1 MKKKIAILGST
12 GSIGTQTLE
21 VIAAYPEYFEVE
33 TLTANNNVDL
43 LIQQA
48 IRFQPN
54 AVVIGNKK
62 QYSRLKEAL
71 ADCPVKVYAGY
82 DAIAQVAVLPS
93 VDMAV
98 MAMVGFSGLIPT
110 VKAIE
115 AGKHIALA
123 NKETLV
129 VAGEL
134 ITKLAMQHQV
144 ALLPVDSEHS
154 AIFQCLQGEQYNPI
168 EKIILTAS
176 GGPFRTKT
184 AEELEHVTK
193 DEALRHPSWN
203 MGAKITID
211 SATLMNKGLEV
222 IEAHWLFDVPAERI
236 EILVHPQSVIHSMVQ
251 FTDGSVK
258 AQLGVP
264 DMKAPIQY
272 ALSYPCR
279 LNSDFPRLDFSK
291 YASLT
296 FEKPDMQRFPALGL
310 AYQALKDGGNRPC
323 VMNAANEAAVEAFLN
338 GRIGFTDIPRLIEQA
353 MQQIAYIAN
362 PTLEQLQETHNETVS
377 GFEFRVSGFEFRVSS
392 FGFRVQ
398 SISNS

>member
-1 MKKKIAILGST
+1 MKKKVAILGST

-21 VIAAYPEYFEVE
+21 VIAAHQEHFEVE
-33 TLTANNNVDL
+33 ILTAHNNVEL
-43 LIQQA
+43 LAQQA

-54 AVVIGNKK
+54 AVVIGNKEL
-62 QYSRLKEAL
+62 YSRLKEAL
-71 ADCPVKVYAGY
+71 ARYPIKVFAG
-82 DAIAQVAVLPS
+82 DEAIAQAVSLPS

-98 MAMVGFSGLIPT
+98 IAMVGFSGLLPT

-129 VAGEL
+129 VAGEW
-134 ITKLAMQHQV
+134 IIKLAMQHQV

-154 AIFQCLQGEQYNPI
+154 AIFQCLQGEQYHSI

-176 GGPFRTKT
+176 GGPFRAKT
-184 AEELEHVTK
+184 AEELAHVTK

-222 IEAHWLFDVPAERI
+222 IEAHWLFGVSADRI
-236 EILVHPQSVIHSMVQ
+236 EVLVHPQSVIHSMVQ

-264 DMKAPIQY
+264 DMKMPILY

-279 LNSDFPRLDFSK
+279 LDSDFFRLDFSK
-291 YASLT
+291 YSSLT
-296 FEKPDMQRFPALGL
+296 FEKPDVQRFPSLDL
-310 AYQALKDGGNRPC
+310 AYQALRDGGNRPC

-338 GRIGFTDIPRLIEQA
+338 GHITYTDIPRWIEQA
-353 MQQIAYIAN
+353 MRQITYISG
-362 PTLEQLQETHNETVS
+362 PTLEQLQETHVETIKTL
-377 GFEFRVSGFEFRVSS
+377 GFF
-392 FGFRVQ
+392 Q
-398 SISNS
+398 

>member
-21 VIAAYPEYFEVE
+21 VIAAHPEHFEAE
-33 TLTANNNVDL
+33 TLTANNNTDL

-54 AVVIGNKK
+54 AVVIGNKE

-71 ADCPVKVYAGY
+71 AQYPIKVFAGY
-82 DAIAQVAVLPS
+82 DAIAQVVTLPS
-93 VDMAV
+93 IDVV
-98 MAMVGFSGLIPT
+98 VTAMVGFSGLIPT

-115 AGKHIALA
+115 AGKQIALA

-134 ITKLAMQHQV
+134 VTKLAMQHLV
-144 ALLPVDSEHS
+144 EILPVDSEHS
-154 AIFQCLQGEQYNPI
+154 AIFQCLQGEQFNPI

-184 AEELEHVTK
+184 AEELKYVTRE
-193 DEALRHPSWN
+193 EALRHPSWN

-222 IEAHWLFDVPAERI
+222 IEACWLFDVPAEKI
-236 EILVHPQSVIHSMVQ
+236 EVLVHPQSVIHSMVQ
-251 FTDGSVK
+251 FADGSVK

-264 DMKAPIQY
+264 DMKAPILY
-272 ALSYPCR
+272 ALSQPFR
-279 LNSDFPRLDFSK
+279 FETDFQRLDFSK

-296 FEKPDMQRFPALGL
+296 FEKPDIQRFPALDL

-323 VMNAANEAAVEAFLN
+323 MMNAANEAAVQAFLN
-338 GRIGFTDIPRLIEQA
+338 GQIGFTDIPRWIEQA
-353 MQQIAYIAN
+353 MLQIPYIAK
-362 PTLEQLQETHNETVS
+362 PTLEQLLETHKETVS
-377 GFEFRVSGFEFRVSS
+377 SFRFQVSGF
-392 FGFRVQ
+392 GFQV
-398 SISNS
+398 

>member
-21 VIAAYPEYFEVE
+21 VIAAHPDHFEVE
-33 TLTANNNVDL
+33 TLTAHHNVEAL
-43 LIQQA
+43 AQQA

-54 AVVIGNKK
+54 AVVIGNKDH
-62 QYSRLKEAL
+62 YRRLKEAL
-71 ADCPVKVYAGY
+71 AQYPVKVYAGY
-82 DAIAQVAVLPS
+82 EAIAQVAILPS
-93 VDMAV
+93 VDMVVA
-98 MAMVGFSGLIPT
+98 AMVGFSGLLPT

-115 AGKHIALA
+115 AGKTIALA

-134 ITKLAMQHQV
+134 ITRLAMQHQV

-154 AIFQCLQGEQYNPI
+154 AIFQCLQGEQYHSI

-176 GGPFRTKT
+176 GGPFRTRT
-184 AEELEHVTK
+184 ADELRYVTK
-193 DEALRHPSWN
+193 EEALRHPSWN

-222 IEAHWLFDVPAERI
+222 IEARWLFDVPAERI
-236 EILVHPQSVIHSMVQ
+236 EVLVHPQSVIHSMVQ

-264 DMKAPIQY
+264 DMKVPIQY
-272 ALSYPCR
+272 ALSYPDR
-279 LNSDFPRLDFSK
+279 LDSDFPRLDWMK
-291 YASLT
+291 YSALT

-310 AYQALKDGGNRPC
+310 AFQALKEGGNIPC
-323 VMNAANEAAVEAFLN
+323 AMNAANEAAVEAFLN
-338 GRIGFTDIPRLIEQA
+338 GRTGFTDIPRWIEQA
-353 MQQIAYIAN
+353 MQQIAYIDH
-362 PTLEQLQETHNETVS
+362 PTLDELQETHRETIESLKLKV
-377 GFEFRVSGFEFRVSS
+377 
-392 FGFRVQ
+392 
-398 SISNS
+398 

>member
-21 VIAAYPEYFEVE
+21 VIAAHPEHFEVE
-33 TLTANNNVDL
+33 TLTAHNNVTL
-43 LIQQA
+43 LAQQA

-54 AVVIGNKK
+54 AVVIGNNDHYI
-62 QYSRLKEAL
+62 QLKEAL
-71 ADCPVKVYAGY
+71 ANHPIKVYTGKK
-82 DAIAQVAVLPS
+82 AIAQVASLPS
-93 VDMAV
+93 VDMVVA
-98 MAMVGFSGLIPT
+98 AMVGFSGLLP
-110 VKAIE
+110 VLKAIE

-134 ITKLAMQHQV
+134 ITKLAMKHHV

-184 AEELEHVTK
+184 IEELAYVTK

-222 IEAHWLFDVPAERI
+222 IEVRWLFDVLSEHI
-236 EILVHPQSVIHSMVQ
+236 EVIVHPQSVIHSMVQ

-264 DMKAPIQY
+264 DMKAPILY
-272 ALSYPCR
+272 ALSYPHR
-279 LNSDFPRLDFSK
+279 LVSDFPRLDFSK
-291 YASLT
+291 YPSLT
-296 FEKPDMQRFPALGL
+296 FEKPDIQRFPLLDL
-310 AYQALKDGGNRPC
+310 AYCALKDGGNRPC
-323 VMNAANEAAVEAFLN
+323 TMNAANEAAVEAFLN
-338 GRIGFTDIPRLIEQA
+338 GHIGFTDIPRWIEQA
-353 MQQIAYIAN
+353 MQQIAFIAN
-362 PTLEQLQETHNETVS
+362 PTLDQLQETHRETVS
-377 GFEFRVSGFEFRVSS
+377 VFIR
-392 FGFRVQ
+392 
-398 SISNS
+398 NL

>member
-21 VIAAYPEYFEVE
+21 VMAAHPEHFEVE
-33 TLTANNNVDL
+33 TLTAHNNVAL
-43 LIQQA
+43 LVQQA

-54 AVVIGNKK
+54 AVVIGNKE

-71 ADCPVKVYAGY
+71 TLHPVKVYAGY
-82 DAIAQVAVLPS
+82 DAIAQAASLPS
-93 VDMAV
+93 VDMVVA
-98 MAMVGFSGLIPT
+98 AMVGFCGLTPVIQ
-110 VKAIE
+110 AIE

-134 ITKLAMQHQV
+134 VTRLAMQHQV

-154 AIFQCLQGEQYNPI
+154 AIFQCLQGEQYHPI

-184 AEELEHVTK
+184 AEELTHVTK

-222 IEAHWLFDVPAERI
+222 IEARWLFDVPAERI
-236 EILVHPQSVIHSMVQ
+236 EVLVHPQSVIHSMVQ
-251 FTDGSVK
+251 FNDGSVK

-264 DMKAPIQY
+264 DMRAPILY
-272 ALSYPCR
+272 ALSYPGR
-279 LNSDFPRLDFSK
+279 LISDFPRLDFAK

-310 AYQALKDGGNRPC
+310 AYRALKDGGNRPC

-338 GRIGFTDIPRLIEQA
+338 GRIGFSDIPKRIEQA

-362 PTLEQLQETHNETVS
+362 PTIEQLQETHRET
-377 GFEFRVSGFEFRVSS
+377 
-392 FGFRVQ
+392 
-398 SISNS
+398 ISNFKLIS

>member
-12 GSIGTQTLE
+12 GSIGTQTLD
-21 VIAAYPEYFEVE
+21 VIAAHPEHFEVE
-33 TLTANNNVDL
+33 ALTANNNVEL
-43 LIQQA
+43 LAQQA

-54 AVVIGNKK
+54 VVVIGNKEL
-62 QYSRLKEAL
+62 YGTLKEIL
-71 ADCPVKVYAGY
+71 APHPIKVYAGSA
-82 DAIAQVAVLPS
+82 AITQVVALS
-93 VDMAV
+93 SIDMV
-98 MAMVGFSGLIPT
+98 VTAMVGFSGLVPT

-115 AGKHIALA
+115 AGRHIALA

-134 ITKLAMQHQV
+134 ITQLAMQHQV

-154 AIFQCLQGEQYNPI
+154 AIFQCLQGEQYNSI

-184 AEELEHVTK
+184 AGELVYVTK
-193 DEALRHPSWN
+193 DEALQHPSWD

-222 IEAHWLFDVPAERI
+222 IEARWLFDVPAEHI
-236 EILVHPQSVIHSMVQ
+236 EVLVHPQSVIHSIVQ
-251 FTDGSVK
+251 FADGSAK

-264 DMKAPIQY
+264 DMKVPIQY
-272 ALSYPCR
+272 ALSYPYR
-279 LNSDFPRLDFSK
+279 FHSYFPRLDFTK

-310 AYQALKDGGNRPC
+310 AFQALKDGGNRPC

-353 MQQIAYIAN
+353 MQQIAYIAG
-362 PTLEQLQETHNETVS
+362 PTLNQLQETHRETVL
-377 GFEFRVSGFEFRVSS
+377 S
-392 FGFRVQ
+392 FKF
-398 SISNS
+398 

>member
-21 VIAAYPEYFEVE
+21 VIAAHPDHFEVE
-33 TLTANNNVDL
+33 TLTAHNNVEL
-43 LIQQA
+43 LAQQA

-54 AVVIGNKK
+54 AVAIGNTEY
-62 QYSRLKEAL
+62 YSRLKEAL
-71 ADCPVKVYAGY
+71 ADHPIKVYAGY
-82 DAIAQVAVLPS
+82 DAIAQVAAMPS
-93 VDMAV
+93 VDMV
-98 MAMVGFSGLIPT
+98 VTAMVGFSGLTPT

-134 ITKLAMQHQV
+134 VTQLAMQHHV

-154 AIFQCLQGEQYNPI
+154 AIFQCLQGEAYNPI

-184 AEELEHVTK
+184 AEELIYVTK

-236 EILVHPQSVIHSMVQ
+236 EVLVHPQSVIHSMVQ
-251 FTDGSVK
+251 FNDGSVK

-279 LNSDFPRLDFSK
+279 LDSDFPRLDFSK

-296 FEKPDMQRFPALGL
+296 FEKPDIQRFPALAL
-310 AYQALKDGGNRPC
+310 AQQALKDGGNRPC
-323 VMNAANEAAVEAFLN
+323 VMNAANETAVEVFLN
-338 GRIGFTDIPRLIEQA
+338 GRIGFTDIPRWIEKA
-353 MQQIAYIAN
+353 MQKITFIAK
-362 PTLEQLQETHNETVS
+362 PTLEQLQETHRETVAS
-377 GFEFRVSGFEFRVSS
+377 LKFLLLD
-392 FGFRVQ
+392 
-398 SISNS
+398 NS

>member
-12 GSIGTQTLE
+12 GSIGTQTLD
-21 VIAAYPEYFEVE
+21 VIAAHPEHFEVE
-33 TLTANNNVDL
+33 TLTANNNVEL
-43 LIQQA
+43 LARQA

-54 AVVIGNKK
+54 AVVIGNKEL
-62 QYSRLKEAL
+62 YGALKEVL
-71 ADCPVKVYAGY
+71 APHPIKVYAGC
-82 DAIAQVAVLPS
+82 DAIAQVAALPS
-93 VDMAV
+93 VDMV
-98 MAMVGFSGLIPT
+98 VTAMVGFSGLVPV

-115 AGKHIALA
+115 AGRHIALA

-134 ITKLAMQHQV
+134 ITKLAVQHKV

-154 AIFQCLQGEQYNPI
+154 AIFQCLQGEQYNPV

-184 AEELEHVTK
+184 SEELVYVTR

-203 MGAKITID
+203 MGAKITVD

-222 IEAHWLFDVPAERI
+222 IEARWLFDVPAERI
-236 EILVHPQSVIHSMVQ
+236 EVLVHPQSVIHSMVQ

-264 DMKAPIQY
+264 DMKVPIQY
-272 ALSYPCR
+272 ALSYPYR
-279 LNSDFPRLDFSK
+279 LDSNFPRLDFTK

-296 FEKPDMQRFPALGL
+296 FEQPDMQRFPALGL
-310 AYQALKDGGNRPC
+310 AFQALKDGGNRPC
-323 VMNAANEAAVEAFLN
+323 VMNAANEAAVEAFLC
-338 GRIGFTDIPRLIEQA
+338 GRIGFTDIPKLIEQA
-353 MQQIAYIAN
+353 MQQVAYIAG
-362 PTLEQLQETHNETVS
+362 PTLNQLQETHRET
-377 GFEFRVSGFEFRVSS
+377 
-392 FGFRVQ
+392 
-398 SISNS
+398 INILN

>member
-1 MKKKIAILGST
+1 MKKRIAILGST

-21 VIAAYPEYFEVE
+21 VIAAHSEHFEVE
-33 TLTANNNVDL
+33 TLTAHNNMEL
-43 LIQQA
+43 LAQQA

-54 AVVIGNKK
+54 AVVIGNRE

-71 ADCPVKVYAGY
+71 AQYPVKVFAGY
-82 DAIAQVAVLPS
+82 DAIAQVAAMPS
-93 VDMAV
+93 VDMVVA
-98 MAMVGFSGLIPT
+98 AMVGFSGLTPV

-129 VAGEL
+129 AAGEL
-134 ITKLAMQHQV
+134 VTRLAIKHKV

-154 AIFQCLQGEQYNPI
+154 AIFQCLQGERYNSI

-184 AEELEHVTK
+184 AEELEYVTK

-222 IEAHWLFDVPAERI
+222 IEARWLFDVPAERI
-236 EILVHPQSVIHSMVQ
+236 EVLVHPQSVIHSMVQ
-251 FTDGSVK
+251 FGDGSVK
-258 AQLGVP
+258 AQMGVP
-264 DMKAPIQY
+264 DMKVPIQY
-272 ALSYPCR
+272 ALSYPHR
-279 LNSDFPRLDFSK
+279 LDSDFPRLNFDK
-291 YASLT
+291 YASLS
-296 FEKPDMQRFPALGL
+296 FEKPDIHRFPALAL

-338 GRIGFTDIPRLIEQA
+338 GRIGFTDIPRWIEQA

-362 PTLEQLQETHNETVS
+362 PTLDQLQETHRETVS
-377 GFEFRVSGFEFRVSS
+377 VFIRNF
-392 FGFRVQ
+392 
-398 SISNS
+398 

>member
-1 MKKKIAILGST
+1 MKKRIAILGST
-12 GSIGTQTLE
+12 GSIGTQTLD
-21 VIAAYPEYFEVE
+21 VIAAHPEHFEVE
-33 TLTANNNVDL
+33 TLTAHNNMEL
-43 LIQQA
+43 LAQQA

-54 AVVIGNKK
+54 AVVIGNKE
-62 QYSRLKEAL
+62 QYSPLKEAL
-71 ADCPVKVYAGY
+71 AQFPIKVFAGY
-82 DAIAQVAVLPS
+82 DAIAQAAALPS
-93 VDMAV
+93 VDMV
-98 MAMVGFSGLIPT
+98 VSAMVGFSGLAP
-110 VKAIE
+110 VVNAIE

-129 VAGEL
+129 AAGEL
-134 ITKLAMQHQV
+134 VTQLAMKHKV

-184 AEELEHVTK
+184 AEELEHVTI

-211 SATLMNKGLEV
+211 SATMMNKGLEV
-222 IEAHWLFDVPAERI
+222 IEAYWLFDVPTENI
-236 EILVHPQSVIHSMVQ
+236 EVLIHPQSIVHSMVQ
-251 FTDGSVK
+251 FSDGSVK

-264 DMKAPIQY
+264 DMKVPIQY
-272 ALSYPCR
+272 ALSYPHR
-279 LNSDFPRLDFSK
+279 LNSDFPRLDFKK

-296 FEKPDMQRFPALGL
+296 FEQPDMQRFPTLGL

-338 GRIGFTDIPRLIEQA
+338 GHIRFTDIPRWIEQA

-362 PTLEQLQETHNETVS
+362 PTLEQLQETHRETVS
-377 GFEFRVSGFEFRVSS
+377 SLKFKV
-392 FGFRVQ
+392 
-398 SISNS
+398 